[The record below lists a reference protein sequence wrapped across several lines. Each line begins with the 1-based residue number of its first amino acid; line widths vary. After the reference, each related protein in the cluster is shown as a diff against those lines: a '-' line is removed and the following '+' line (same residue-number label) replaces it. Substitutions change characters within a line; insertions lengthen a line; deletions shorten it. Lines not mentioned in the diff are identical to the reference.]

1 MNNSKCLLNNS
12 KGIIETVSLKMKNF
26 FTKVITNDTNLSKR
40 KTNGRM
46 AINQMIFL
54 KILYFHHV

>member
-12 KGIIETVSLKMKNF
+12 IGIIETVSLKMKTF
-26 FTKVITNDTNLSKR
+26 FTKVINNRTNLSKR

-46 AINQMIFL
+46 AINQMIF
-54 KILYFHHV
+54 